1 MLKKY
6 IALGVMLS
14 TALLSFN
21 CYAQDRYQNHNY
33 KRNVVVVKKT
43 NYERYRAANYGYS
56 TNYPRSHYRRAGNN
70 ERVAYYGHANRYGRD
85 ISYRRS
91 SHYNN
96 YSDYQRGSNRE
107 REYDSDNDYDADYD
121 SNSNDN
127 VLGNSPFPSKISS
140 SNIIK
145 VDLGKL
151 AWGAYDDGGNLVKWG
166 RASGGKN
173 YCPDINRGC
182 KTVTGTYTI
191 YRKQGPECKSNR
203 FPVGKGGAPMP
214 YCMHFHGGYAMHG
227 GQVPNY
233 NASHG
238 CVRLLHPDAE
248 WLNEDFVRVGSTR
261 VNITY

>member
-6 IALGVMLS
+6 IALIAMLS
-14 TALLSFN
+14 MMLLSFSVE
-21 CYAQDRYQNHNY
+21 AQDRYSHY
-33 KRNVVVVKKT
+33 DKRPMKRVVIVKKT
-43 NYERYRAANYGYS
+43 SYDSYRAANNEYA
-56 TNYPRSHYRRAGNN
+56 TRYPRSHYRHTANTKRAS
-70 ERVAYYGHANRYGRD
+70 YYGNAYHYGRATG
-85 ISYRRS
+85 YRRG
-91 SHYNN
+91 SHYDS
-96 YSDYQRGSNRE
+96 YSDYERRPN
-107 REYDSDNDYDADYD
+107 REYDSDSEYD
-121 SNSNDN
+121 SNTDNDI
-127 VLGNSPFPSKISS
+127 SSAPFPSKISS

-145 VDLGKL
+145 VDLGQL

-173 YCPDINRGC
+173 YCADINKGC
-182 KTVTGTYTI
+182 KTVTGTFTI
-191 YRKQGPECKSNR
+191 YRKQGSECKSNR

-214 YCMHFHGGYAMHG
+214 YCMHFHGAYAMHG

-238 CVRLLHPDAE
+238 CVRLVHEDAQ